1 MKKILLFAILIAS
14 FTTIYADNIDRNA
27 AYEKAV
33 SFMQQK
39 NPSIRFNK
47 NKARKIVG
55 KTTENTLPYY
65 VFNAESNQG
74 FVIVSGNDQTE
85 PIMGYSENG
94 SFDSDNIPPAL
105 QFMLDR
111 YAEELDSINAEE
123 PINDN
128 VTNPRKVVSLPRTA
142 IEPFCTRMWSQAEPY
157 WNMSPLDG
165 GKRCGIGCL
174 ASSVAITMGYF
185 NWPQVTK
192 TIPAYTTTTRGINME
207 ELEPWT
213 VDWDNILD
221 RYENNKYT
229 SKQAE
234 AIAKFMLYVSQAMKA
249 DLI

>member
-1 MKKILLFAILIAS
+1 MKKLLLFAILIAS

-128 VTNPRKVVSLPRTA
+128 VNNPRKVVSLPRTA
-142 IEPFCTRMWSQAEPY
+142 IEPFCTRLWGQSSPY
-157 WNMSPLDG
+157 YNSAPMFDG
-165 GKRCGIGCL
+165 GRCAIGCL
-174 ASSVAITMGYF
+174 AVA
-185 NWPQVTK
+185 V
-192 TIPAYTTTTRGINME
+192 
-207 ELEPWT
+207 
-213 VDWDNILD
+213 
-221 RYENNKYT
+221 
-229 SKQAE
+229 S
-234 AIAKFMLYVSQAMKA
+234 IAMARIWRKNFL
-249 DLI
+249 

>member
-1 MKKILLFAILIAS
+1 MKKLLLFAILIAS

-123 PINDN
+123 PINEASMQ
-128 VTNPRKVVSLPRTA
+128 KSQS
-142 IEPFCTRMWSQAEPY
+142 TRMSTIQEKSYPCQGRRL
-157 WNMSPLDG
+157 SRFVRGCGDKQLHIVILPL
-165 GKRCGIGCL
+165 RSMVEYAL
-174 ASSVAITMGYF
+174 
-185 NWPQVTK
+185 
-192 TIPAYTTTTRGINME
+192 
-207 ELEPWT
+207 
-213 VDWDNILD
+213 LD
-221 RYENNKYT
+221 
-229 SKQAE
+229 
-234 AIAKFMLYVSQAMKA
+234 V
-249 DLI
+249 